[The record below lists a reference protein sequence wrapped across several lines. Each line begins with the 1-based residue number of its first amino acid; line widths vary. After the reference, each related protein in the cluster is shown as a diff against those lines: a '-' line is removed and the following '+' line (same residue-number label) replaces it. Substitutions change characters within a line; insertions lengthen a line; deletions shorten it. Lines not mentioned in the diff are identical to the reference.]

1 MLAMAAEV
9 RSQFMAAVR
18 DKKQLEAELAVAR
31 ASAGGGA
38 ADALPPVSV
47 DSVLSPGAQGKLAAL
62 TTPQRATF
70 QNMRLQMWREEQVC
84 VRVCVYVYTYLYTYA
99 HTHRSL
105 TRAPSCCK
113 RSWRRASA
121 RCSPSTRSS

>member
-70 QNMRLQMWREEQVC
+70 QNMRLQMWREEQV
-84 VRVCVYVYTYLYTYA
+84 VCVCVCWCIYIYSYTY
-99 HTHRSL
+99 TH
-105 TRAPSCCK
+105 
-113 RSWRRASA
+113 A
-121 RCSPSTRSS
+121 RTGV

>member
-31 ASAGGGA
+31 ASAAGGA

-84 VRVCVYVYTYLYTYA
+84 VCVCARARVCT
-99 HTHRSL
+99 HTH
-105 TRAPSCCK
+105 THTH
-113 RSWRRASA
+113 A
-121 RCSPSTRSS
+121 RTGV

>member
-1 MLAMAAEV
+1 MHTCTHTLHTHTYLHTHQEQRRHMLAMAAEV

-70 QNMRLQMWREEQVC
+70 QNMRLQMWREEQV
-84 VRVCVYVYTYLYTYA
+84 VCVCVCWCIYIYSYTY
-99 HTHRSL
+99 TH
-105 TRAPSCCK
+105 
-113 RSWRRASA
+113 A
-121 RCSPSTRSS
+121 RTGV